1 MPESSWDEG
10 PSTTTQ
16 RLFIRRM
23 GVEDLTDLLE
33 YDGHPMVNRFRTRN
47 PFIEEEAKEFLCH
60 QQNLS
65 FGTEEWLYLA
75 IILQSQGK
83 MIVTVC
89 CRLISETHRHGEIG

>member
-1 MPESSWDEG
+1 
-10 PSTTTQ
+10 
-16 RLFIRRM
+16 M

-75 IILQSQGK
+75 IILQSLGK